1 MADHTKAPWAWQA
14 VNEGLPEDKAD
25 WQHAVGVAQGGVVP
39 AKPAQSYGKTQQE
52 TAAEDAITKVKGG
65 AE

>member
-1 MADHTKAPWAWQA
+1 MNQENQA
-14 VNEGLPEDKAD
+14 VSEGWPEDQAD
-25 WQHAVGVAQGGVVP
+25 WPQTASVVQGGVVP

-52 TAAEDAITKVKGG
+52 TAADAITKAKGG

>member
-1 MADHTKAPWAWQA
+1 MKQE
-14 VNEGLPEDKAD
+14 NEWPEDKAD
-25 WQHAVGVAQGGVVP
+25 WPHTASVVQGGVVP

-52 TAAEDAITKVKGG
+52 TAADAITKAKGG